1 MAADLERVDLLVS
14 GRVQGVFYRHSTLAE
29 AQRLGLVGT
38 VRNLPDGG
46 VEVIAEGP
54 RDRLDELVAW
64 CHRGPPMAQVAE
76 VIVKRGPAR
85 GEFHTF
91 QVER

>member
-1 MAADLERVDLLVS
+1 MADEHERLDLLVS

-29 AQRLGLVGT
+29 AQRLGLVGA

-54 RDRLDELVAW
+54 RGKLDELLAW
-64 CHRGPPMAQVAE
+64 CRHGPSRARVDD
-76 VIVKRGPAR
+76 VIVKRSPAR
-85 GEFHTF
+85 GEFRTF